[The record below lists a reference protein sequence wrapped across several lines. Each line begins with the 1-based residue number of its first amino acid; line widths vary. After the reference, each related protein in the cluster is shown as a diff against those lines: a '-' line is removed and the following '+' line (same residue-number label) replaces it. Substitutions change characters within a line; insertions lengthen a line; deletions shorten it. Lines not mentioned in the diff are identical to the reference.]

1 MSKVIAGIIVV
12 FLLFWMF
19 TDPSGM
25 ARVADSLGGSLWDGT
40 TQFFAAVIDFIGS
53 F

>member
-1 MSKVIAGIIVV
+1 MSKLVAGVVIV
-12 FLLFWMF
+12 FLGFWMF

-25 ARVADSLGGSLWDGT
+25 ADVAGSLGGSLWDGT
-40 TQFFAAVIDFIGS
+40 TQLFAAVIDFIGS